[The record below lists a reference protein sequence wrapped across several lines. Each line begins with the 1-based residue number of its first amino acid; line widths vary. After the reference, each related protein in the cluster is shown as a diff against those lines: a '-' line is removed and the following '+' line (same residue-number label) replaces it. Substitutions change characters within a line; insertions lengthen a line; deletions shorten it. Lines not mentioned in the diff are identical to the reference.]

1 MSRAQDN
8 DEIGTDIDCRKTES
22 SLSSLSYLSFLRQKE
37 PPKPIEVHKA
47 EDWLHRDLQRFVLE
61 QRLVVLVQN
70 HMDDTNGGKDTSFS
84 THALTMAHG
93 DFVYWK
99 GFWNVI
105 DRNRNAGFLPS
116 LIALAQVVGLVPPDE
131 RVNTTDNH

>member
-1 MSRAQDN
+1 VSRARIN
-8 DEIGTDIDCRKTES
+8 DEIKTDIHCRKTES
-22 SLSSLSYLSFLRQKE
+22 SLSSLSYLSFLRQKD
-37 PPKPIEVHKA
+37 PPKPIEVHTV
-47 EDWLHRDLQRFVLE
+47 EDWLHRDVQSFVLE

-70 HMDDTNGGKDTSFS
+70 HVDDTNADKDTSFS

-105 DRNRNAGFLPS
+105 DQNADVEFLPS
-116 LIALAQVVGLVPPDE
+116 LVALAQVVCLVPPDE
-131 RVNTTDNH
+131 T

>member
-1 MSRAQDN
+1 M
-8 DEIGTDIDCRKTES
+8 
-22 SLSSLSYLSFLRQKE
+22 SSLSYLSFLRQKE
-37 PPKPIEVHKA
+37 PPKPIDVHKE

-70 HMDDTNGGKDTSFS
+70 HMDDTNAGNDTSFS

-99 GFWNVI
+99 GFWDVI
-105 DRNRNAGFLPS
+105 DRNRNAEFLPS
-116 LIALAQVVGLVPPDE
+116 LIALAQVVGLVPLEE
-131 RVNTTDNH
+131 RGNTTDNH